1 MNKVISKEGIWNS
14 FFVFVNSKNFT
25 IQTDLHRRGIK
36 YKNSRFPQH
45 EKFPTSL
52 DLPLGQTQ
60 QTIKHLY
67 HNSTNTTTNNILF
80 YEGKGQA
87 SIHKELYFCHPH
99 YPQIMT
105 PSLSPSH
112 CF

>member
-14 FFVFVNSKNFT
+14 FFVCVNSKNST
-25 IQTDLHRRGIK
+25 IQTDRHRRGIK
-36 YKNSRFPQH
+36 YKNLRFPQH

-67 HNSTNTTTNNILF
+67 HNSTNTTTDNILF

-87 SIHKELYFCHPH
+87 PIHKELYCGHPH
-99 YPQIMT
+99 YPKIMT
-105 PSLSPSH
+105 PSLPPSH